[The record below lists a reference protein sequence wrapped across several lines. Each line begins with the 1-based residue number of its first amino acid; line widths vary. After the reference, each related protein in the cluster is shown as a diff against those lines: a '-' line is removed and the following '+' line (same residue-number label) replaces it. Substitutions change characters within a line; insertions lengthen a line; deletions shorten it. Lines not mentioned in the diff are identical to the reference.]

1 MDKIRF
7 QCRHCAKV
15 TDQLERIV
23 SDNLPAN
30 VKVLQCITCS
40 FMSVCL
46 MVDMGIAADA

>member
-1 MDKIRF
+1 MDKIRYE
-7 QCRHCAKV
+7 CRNCSKV
-15 TDQLERIV
+15 TEQLERIV

-46 MVDMGIAADA
+46 MVPLDA